1 MQNKKLLFLSLL
13 AVILIFPSFVS
24 AQMIIVTMVQ
34 NIANVLT
41 TVATI
46 LIVIAFIIAGL
57 LFLTAT
63 GDPGKI
69 GTAKKM
75 MYAGI
80 AGTVMVILANVGMT
94 LVRSALFQGQ

>member
-57 LFLTAT
+57 LFLTT

>member
-1 MQNKKLLFLSLL
+1 M
-13 AVILIFPSFVS
+13 AR
-24 AQMIIVTMVQ
+24 
-34 NIANVLT
+34 
-41 TVATI
+41 
-46 LIVIAFIIAGL
+46 
-57 LFLTAT
+57 
-63 GDPGKI
+63 I